1 MSAGYPQAA
10 GRESSRNKTHAAY
23 LFQESGS
30 LRFQF
35 GMGKKLGIEILA
47 FGGTGKFKSNG
58 LTRAIG
64 IAAEAGA
71 L

>member
-1 MSAGYPQAA
+1 
-10 GRESSRNKTHAAY
+10 
-23 LFQESGS
+23 
-30 LRFQF
+30 
-35 GMGKKLGIEILA
+35 MGKKLGIEILA